1 MNVDFM
7 DLLEQNVSAIVLEGD
22 TQHLLEKNQ
31 AIQSFLPI
39 LLSVLKSKSELISAF
54 QQQLNP
60 RLNDAFASHIGLKQ
74 QFLEQVRGS
83 APTDEIESTLSRSI
97 TPALAFLA
105 TEAGSSEPEAI
116 LHLLQVNAASINN
129 ALPEWARAL
138 LSALDNTFN
147 L

>member
-7 DLLEQNVSAIVLEGD
+7 DLLKQNVSAIVLEGD

-39 LLSVLKSKSELISAF
+39 LLSILKSKSELIPAF

-60 RLNDAFASHIGLKQ
+60 RLNDAFASNVSLKQ
-74 QFLEQVRGS
+74 QFLEHVRGA
-83 APTDEIESTLSRSI
+83 APADEIESTLSRSI
-97 TPALAFLA
+97 TPALAFLT

-116 LHLLQVNAASINN
+116 SHLLQVNTDP
-129 ALPEWARAL
+129 LVVPY
-138 LSALDNTFN
+138 LSGQLHYWLDWG
-147 L
+147 